1 MFARTNLL
9 LWAKMITTLKGLIT
23 ITEEMEPAGDDLAF
37 SEGVEKEVQKA
48 AKTVVKALVALN
60 NYYNY

>member
-1 MFARTNLL
+1 
-9 LWAKMITTLKGLIT
+9 MITTLKGLIT
-23 ITEEMEPAGDDLAF
+23 ITEEMEPASDDLAF

-60 NYYNY
+60 NYYNYWW